1 MLCSLEIENY
11 ALIHHVKA
19 DFSNG
24 MTCITGQTGSG
35 KSIILGGLSLVLGK
49 RADTTMIKD
58 PSKKCIV
65 EAIFEIQN
73 KQLKLFFKENNL
85 EYDDQTIIRREIY
98 PNGKSRVFV
107 NDSPVKLSMLENL
120 CVQLIDI
127 HSQRKTQTLL
137 QEDQQLLMLDSF
149 AQNSELKH
157 RYQTTFHQYKTIQ
170 KSIKKLVIQNNLDE
184 HSVELNKFLFQE
196 LQEAEL
202 QTDLKT
208 QLESRLSELVHFEEI
223 QNGIRGALHTLNA
236 EPYGLNN
243 QMIELQT
250 FIDNASKKSSQYL
263 DLSQRITALRIEIQE
278 LSLELDGSIDSL
290 VVNQEDIH
298 QINEHLNQINKLEL
312 KHRVQSV
319 DQLIQ
324 KRDALKSTL
333 DKVQQFEIQ
342 LEELKSEE
350 KQVYHRLEH
359 LAKKL
364 TETRKVKSIELMEE
378 VQSLTKQMGLVDLKI
393 KMEFHDTENFELR
406 GKDNLN
412 FLIKI
417 NSGSPYKPLKK
428 VVSGGELSRIMLA
441 LKTIISRY
449 KNLPTVVFDEID
461 TGISGHIANAVARVM
476 HTLSNQMQVITVTHL
491 PQVAAVGQ
499 HHFKVHKQSELTST
513 KTIIK
518 KLDPQ
523 QRINE
528 IASMLSSDRITTSA
542 LKHAQ
547 VLLNHNLIN
556 NES

>member
-208 QLESRLSELVHFEEI
+208 QLESRLSELVYFEEI

-324 KRDALKSTL
+324 KREALKSTL

-378 VQSLTKQMGLVDLKI
+378 VQSLTKQMGLADLKI